1 MNYGAHWASQPTYEK
16 RLLGFA
22 AMPARRE
29 SPPRALGASPDP
41 QREAFAIAATRLP
54 DGVSV
59 NQHERPAPAR
69 LGEEVLHQVD
79 EMADG
84 EIDQIFGGRFVRP
97 VDQKGFAFDV
107 FGGHEA
113 PIAAVGRVVAI

>member
-1 MNYGAHWASQPTYEK
+1 MNYGAHWALQPTYEK

-29 SPPRALGASPDP
+29 SPPRALRASPDP
-41 QREAFAIAATRLP
+41 QREAFAVAQVRLP

-59 NQHERPAPAR
+59 NQHERSAPAR

-97 VDQKGFAFDV
+97 VNHERLALDV

-113 PIAAVGRVVAI
+113 PIAAVG